1 MAIQTIELLN
11 YKELYIKRSVHEM
24 ILKIYNIF
32 NKVKNKNSFSRSRK
46 KIFSFLLIYKYIL
59 FISIKKQSKLNDNI

>member
-1 MAIQTIELLN
+1 MAIQIIELLN

-59 FISIKKQSKLNDNI
+59 LISIKKQSKLNDNI

>member
-32 NKVKNKNSFSRSRK
+32 NKVKNKNSFSTSRK

>member
-59 FISIKKQSKLNDNI
+59 LISIKKQSKLNDNI

>member
-32 NKVKNKNSFSRSRK
+32 NKVKNKNSFSTSRK

-59 FISIKKQSKLNDNI
+59 LISIKKQSKLNDNI